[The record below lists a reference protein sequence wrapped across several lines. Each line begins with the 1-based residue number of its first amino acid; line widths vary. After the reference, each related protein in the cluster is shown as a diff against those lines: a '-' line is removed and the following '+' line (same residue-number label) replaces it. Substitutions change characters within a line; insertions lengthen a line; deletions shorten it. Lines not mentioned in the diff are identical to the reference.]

1 MTTRIGEA
9 WPPDELEEVPECPV
23 CGSRDRS
30 VLHGELRDLLF
41 RCAPGLWTFHRCLHC
56 SSPYLD
62 PRPTR
67 SSIGRAYSSY
77 YTHELGSDRGGP
89 LAKVQLRLRYGFLNQ
104 TRGYRLSPAGRAGAW
119 VVRML
124 PQERGRALKEVRH
137 LPGRGGGMRVLDVGC
152 GSGGFLDLM
161 RWPGWIVQG
170 LEPDQEAVDLARRRG
185 LDVMHGTVDR
195 LADYPASSFDAVT
208 MSHVIKH
215 LHDPVASL
223 RACARLLAR
232 DGLMYIATPNLD
244 ARGHAIFGPHWI
256 GIDAPRHLVLF
267 TWDSLEDA
275 ARAAGLTVIGAAR
288 GSWDERWIDVNSRVV
303 RDRSSGGTGDV
314 RAGLQLRARAT
325 NWRGWLRPRQASEI
339 AIICRLSDPER
350 NTSRRG

>member
-185 LDVMHGTVDR
+185 LDVMHG
-195 LADYPASSFDAVT
+195 SS
-208 MSHVIKH
+208 
-215 LHDPVASL
+215 PCRRPPRRRPRGRQEL
-223 RACARLLAR
+223 RGARELVHRGQSDDSIIAR
-232 DGLMYIATPNLD
+232 GKGEAPD
-244 ARGHAIFGPHWI
+244 ARTP
-256 GIDAPRHLVLF
+256 PMMRHPP
-267 TWDSLEDA
+267 
-275 ARAAGLTVIGAAR
+275 I
-288 GSWDERWIDVNSRVV
+288 ERS
-303 RDRSSGGTGDV
+303 
-314 RAGLQLRARAT
+314 
-325 NWRGWLRPRQASEI
+325 
-339 AIICRLSDPER
+339 
-350 NTSRRG
+350 